1 MSMPNDT
8 EAMALALIRLLHEA
22 VGGEAMQ
29 WQPIRRIDDATE
41 GAIAFAAEQ
50 GWVLVDGTR
59 RVALTDDGC
68 RLAEELGRPL
78 H

>member
-1 MSMPNDT
+1 MPNDT

-22 VGGEAMQ
+22 TGGEEMQ
-29 WQPIRRIDDATE
+29 RRTIRRIDGATE
-41 GAIAFAAEQ
+41 DAVALAVAR
-50 GWVLVDGTR
+50 GWILVDASRGI
-59 RVALTDDGC
+59 ALTDHGR

>member
-1 MSMPNDT
+1 MSNDT
-8 EAMALALIRLLHEA
+8 EAMAMALVRLLHEA
-22 VGGEAMQ
+22 ADGEALE

-41 GAIAFAAEQ
+41 DAVALAVER
-50 GWVLVDGTR
+50 GWILIDDGR
-59 RVALTDDGC
+59 RVALTQHGR

>member
-1 MSMPNDT
+1 MPNDT

-22 VGGEAMQ
+22 IDGEAMQ
-29 WQPIRRIDDATE
+29 WHPLRRIDDATE
-41 GAIAFAAEQ
+41 EAVAFAAER
-50 GWVLVDGTR
+50 GWVLVDDSR
-59 RVALTDDGC
+59 RVALTNRGR

>member
-1 MSMPNDT
+1 MPNDT

-22 VGGEAMQ
+22 TDGEAMQ
-29 WQPIRRIDDATE
+29 WQPIRRIDDATDDAVAL
-41 GAIAFAAEQ
+41 AIER
-50 GWVLVDGTR
+50 GWVLVDDSR
-59 RVALTDDGC
+59 CVALTDHGR